1 MKKLISI
8 LLIILLIFNGETWTS
23 VQAAPSKKTSRAVKK
38 SSADTTTKKVNKS
51 SSKTASKKK
60 NTTIRSKTS
69 KTSKTKIA
77 TSNKKKAPKKVTT
90 KSTAKK
96 RLSTKSTT
104 RRIVASRSAA
114 GYGELLDW
122 SVAKEVFSIGSKAR
136 VIDLLT
142 GKSFYVIRTYGHLHA
157 DVEAASKEDTEIIK
171 DIWNGFSWERRP
183 VIVEVNGRRIAA
195 SMTSMPHAGVDS
207 APEGKIVNGR
217 SGGYGRGMNL
227 DKIKGNGMDG
237 HIDIHFLNS
246 RRHKDGAVDK
256 DHQEMIKKA
265 AGF

>member
-1 MKKLISI
+1 MKKLMSI
-8 LLIILLIFNGETWTS
+8 LLVILLIFNGETWTS
-23 VQAAPSKKTSRAVKK
+23 VQAATSKKTTKTVKK
-38 SSADTTTKKVNKS
+38 TQTTKKAAKS
-51 SSKTASKKK
+51 SSKTVSKKKTYSKNKTAKTNKSKVTASKKS
-60 NTTIRSKTS
+60 SK
-69 KTSKTKIA
+69 KLI
-77 TSNKKKAPKKVTT
+77 T
-90 KSTAKK
+90 KSTARK
-96 RLSTKSTT
+96 RLTATKSTA
-104 RRIVASRSAA
+104 RRLVASRSAV

-122 SVAKEVFSIGSKAR
+122 SIAKEVFSIGSKAR

-207 APEGKIVNGR
+207 APEGKTVNGR

-256 DHQEMIKKA
+256 DHQAMIKKA